1 MLTLLLTSLL
11 WVLSEG
17 FSFLL
22 ELLSKVCRPLS
33 TEVTPRS
40 PAITPTR
47 EEYKRHIELYK
58 FGLVFAF
65 KAITIFFLLV
75 SAVLTLGLAPGK
87 EQTASSDIVTSDLV
101 RRMLLITSFLV
112 NIAMIV
118 GFDLATYLWLRLSL
132 LVNGQIAW
140 RGISRKP
147 DITWNELVVRL
158 YSPSLTL
165 MLAITT
171 TLFIIFS
178 FLLSRIMA
186 RHHVWF

>member
-17 FSFLL
+17 FSLLL

-40 PAITPTR
+40 PLITPMR

-87 EQTASSDIVTSDLV
+87 EQTASSDLV

-132 LVNGQIAW
+132 LVNGQITW